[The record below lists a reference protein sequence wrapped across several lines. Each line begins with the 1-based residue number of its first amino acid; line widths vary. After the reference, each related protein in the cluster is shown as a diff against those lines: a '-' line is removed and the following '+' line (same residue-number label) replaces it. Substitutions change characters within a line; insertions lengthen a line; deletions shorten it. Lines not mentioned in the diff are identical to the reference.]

1 MHFPAKTLPQ
11 ESEDQ
16 KRIGQ
21 NDILSFRWSYRFGF
35 KGQNYLGELE
45 VNPQVLGDTAIKALN
60 PIPQSELMAILG
72 TKHGE

>member
-16 KRIGQ
+16 KRIEQ
-21 NDILSFRWSYRFGF
+21 NDILSFRWSYRFEF

-45 VNPQVLGDTAIKALN
+45 VSLQVLWDVAIKAVN
-60 PIPQSELMAILG
+60 PIPQSEMRTILG
-72 TKHGE
+72 TKHGK